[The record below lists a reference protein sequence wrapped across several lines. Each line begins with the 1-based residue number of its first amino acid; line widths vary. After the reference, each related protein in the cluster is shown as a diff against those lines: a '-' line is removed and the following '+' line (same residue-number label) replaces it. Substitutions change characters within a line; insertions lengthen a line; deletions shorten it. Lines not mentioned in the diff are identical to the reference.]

1 MYSKH
6 PGLIYGFHGCVK
18 SVALDVI
25 NQKKQLKESKN
36 EYDWLGHGI
45 YFWQGSY
52 SRALDYAT
60 MLSNHPTRNKA
71 NPIKKPYVIGA
82 VISLGKCLDLLDYQN
97 LNFLSIGYEIFVES
111 TLSSDMPKIKG
122 VPGESKDLLRRNLDC
137 AVFQTIHEAAEL
149 AEQEPF
155 DSVRGI
161 FFELKRIISQCW
173 FQRDRPHSDLYP

>member
-1 MYSKH
+1 
-6 PGLIYGFHGCVK
+6 
-18 SVALDVI
+18 
-25 NQKKQLKESKN
+25 
-36 EYDWLGHGI
+36 
-45 YFWQGSY
+45 
-52 SRALDYAT
+52 LDYAT